1 MNDYKT
7 ILSTKGYFVTNIV
20 GTSMFPMLRQGKDTV
35 LLKPID
41 RTIKKYDVVLFQRD
55 NGKYVLH
62 RVLKANNG
70 AYIICGDNQYKKEY
84 TIKDH
89 NMIAIMAGFYRKER
103 YVSIDNFWYKLYSRL
118 VSLFRPFVFLK
129 FMFIKFFRKR
139 GTKNEWFNYWI

>member
-7 ILSTKGYFVTNIV
+7 ILSTKGYLVTNIV

-41 RTIKKYDVVLFQRD
+41 RAIKKYDVVLFQRD

-70 AYIICGDNQYKKEY
+70 DYIICGDNQYKKEY
-84 TIKDH
+84 RIKDH
-89 NMIAIMAGFYRKER
+89 NMIAIMDGFYRKEKF
-103 YVSIDNFWYKLYSRL
+103 VSIDNFWYKLYTRL

-139 GTKNEWFNYWI
+139 GKNNEWFNYWI